1 MGTSDYDYG
10 KSVASNGGISYG
22 LNGDAYSGYIAEQQ
36 RREAQERMQA
46 EQRRQQEQLAE
57 SLRKQNGGW

>member
-10 KSVASNGGISYG
+10 KSVFNNGGGSYG
-22 LNGDAYSGYIAEQQ
+22 LNSDAYSGYTTERLMRESAERQ
-36 RREAQERMQA
+36 QA

-57 SLRKQNGGW
+57 TLRKQNGGW